1 MRNGNENRGREHD
14 DSSKHLLK
22 LSAQKGIKKAPFP
35 ARQPCYPV
43 PEWNLGQKLCVPS
56 FRMVC
61 YYQTILF
68 IIISFFIL

>member
-1 MRNGNENRGREHD
+1 METRNGTGALMIHRD
-14 DSSKHLLK
+14 TSLM

-43 PEWNLGQKLCVPS
+43 PERNLGQKLCVPP

-61 YYQTILF
+61 RYQTILS
-68 IIISFFIL
+68 IIKLYFTLK